1 MFSVDAQNTRYVA
14 NAAANYIHIANSFK
28 DADNILDAQIKI
40 NETAI
45 ANNTVAIVTNTT
57 AVATKIATTAIV
69 DDLTIGGSAVPFSA
83 EQGVVL
89 KT

>member
-1 MFSVDAQNTRYVA
+1 VA
-14 NAAANYIHIANSFK
+14 NATANYIYSATSFK

-40 NETAI
+40 NEA
-45 ANNTVAIVTNTT
+45 AIVTNTT